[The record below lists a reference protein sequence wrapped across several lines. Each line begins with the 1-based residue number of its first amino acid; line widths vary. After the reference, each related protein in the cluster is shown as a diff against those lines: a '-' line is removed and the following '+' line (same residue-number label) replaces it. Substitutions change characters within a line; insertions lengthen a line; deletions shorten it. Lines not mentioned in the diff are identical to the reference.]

1 MEFKVKN
8 IVYAVGGTVIAYGLY
23 RSFKKS
29 LSNLD
34 YQIAAMQLGCSASAI
49 KAVGMIESN
58 GDGFTSTGL
67 VKTRLESQFLAKYQT
82 VSGKAPKSF
91 LTFASAYAYD
101 QKSAILSTSF
111 GEFQIMGFNYK
122 SAGYSSPE
130 SYYRSVKDSAI
141 SQLNS
146 FVSFCKANKL
156 DQYLRDKNWAAFA
169 YRYNGAGYKANSY
182 DTKLAYWYNKFE
194 K

>member
-1 MEFKVKN
+1 MEFKVKH
-8 IVYAVGGTVIAYGLY
+8 IIYALSGSVIAYGLY

-29 LSNLD
+29 LSDLD

-49 KAVGMIESN
+49 KAVSMIESN
-58 GDGFTSTGL
+58 GDGFTSTGM
-67 VKTRLESQFLAKYQT
+67 VKTRLESQFLDRYQIA
-82 VSGKAPKSF
+82 SGKTPKSF

-101 QKSAILSTSF
+101 KNSAILSTSF

-122 SAGYSSPE
+122 IAGYSTPQA
-130 SYYRSVKDSAI
+130 YYNAVKDSAV

-146 FVSFCKANKL
+146 FVGFCKANKL
-156 DQYLRDKNWAAFA
+156 GQYLKDKNWAAFA
-169 YRYNGAGYKANSY
+169 YKYNGPGYRSNSY
-182 DTKLAYWYNKFE
+182 DTKLDYWYNKFS